1 VEYEIKDGIPLPK
14 SRGRPI
20 KYDINLDALKKG
32 QMVEIPMSKTDV
44 PMEILIIRNTV
55 LRYQHRNAGKKFSV
69 RKLDKGVGVWRVKWL
84 SSYEAEQRIFTG
96 VFSLG
101 GYMSFELV
109 VIFILVLIFTAMAT
123 GFAIWF
129 NREGEDSE

>member
-1 VEYEIKDGIPLPK
+1 MEYEIKDGIRLPK

-69 RKLDKGVGVWRVKWL
+69 RKLDKGVGVWRVK
-84 SSYEAEQRIFTG
+84 
-96 VFSLG
+96 
-101 GYMSFELV
+101 
-109 VIFILVLIFTAMAT
+109 
-123 GFAIWF
+123 
-129 NREGEDSE
+129 

>member
-44 PMEILIIRNTV
+44 PMEILIFS
-55 LRYQHRNAGKKFSV
+55 KKT
-69 RKLDKGVGVWRVKWL
+69 R
-84 SSYEAEQRIFTG
+84 
-96 VFSLG
+96 
-101 GYMSFELV
+101 
-109 VIFILVLIFTAMAT
+109 
-123 GFAIWF
+123 
-129 NREGEDSE
+129 